1 MSIQLRSYQ
10 SDFIGGIRAAYGA
23 GAASVLGVMPT
34 GAGKTVCFSYMAGAA
49 VDRGNRVGI
58 VAHRAE
64 ILDQIG
70 RTLRQ
75 FGVHHGYIAPGFAPD
90 PMAPVQVCSV
100 QAMAR
105 KIERY
110 VDRPFDFL
118 IVDEAHHAAAGTG
131 WHAVINAHRSRRVL
145 GVTATPRRLSG
156 EPLSI
161 AFDRMVMGPTPRQ
174 LTELGALTPYR
185 LFAPFRPDMA
195 GVSRRAGDFV
205 RSEVSDLMDK
215 PTITGD
221 AVAHYRRIAAGKRAI
236 VFCVSVSHA
245 EHVAAQFE
253 AAGIHAASLDGGM
266 SREERRS
273 ILRRFEA
280 GDVPVLTSC
289 DIVSEGFDVPAIE
302 VAILLRPTDSLA
314 LYLQQVG
321 RALRPFPGKG
331 AAIILDHAGNS
342 VSRMYGGRGH
352 GFPDDDRQWSLDGER
367 GVKAGSGERSIPTV
381 ICGTCFAV
389 FRPAPCCPEC
399 GARRDAQGREI
410 KQVEGVLEEV
420 DPDLVRQARRE
431 EQDQINERV
440 RIARGLPALCR
451 LAIELGRDEKWV
463 FVTHR
468 VRGNPGLMFAQVVQA
483 MRAAKKERQNE
494 QA

>member
-1 MSIQLRSYQ
+1 MITLRPYQ
-10 SDFIGGIRAAYGA
+10 QDLIGGIRAAYAGGA
-23 GAASVLGVMPT
+23 GSVLGVMPT
-34 GAGKTVCFSYMAGAA
+34 GAGKTVCFSYMAAA
-49 VDRGNRVGI
+49 ASERGRRVGI

-75 FGVHHGYIAPGFAPD
+75 FGVHHGYIAPGFTPD
-90 PMAPVQVCSV
+90 PFAPVQVCSV

-131 WHAVINAHRSRRVL
+131 WHAVINAHRGKHVL

-161 AFDRMVMGPTPRQ
+161 AFDRMVMGPTPKE
-174 LTELGALTPYR
+174 LTRLGALTPYR
-185 LFAPFRPDMA
+185 LFAPFRPDMS

-205 RSEVSDLMDK
+205 RSEVGDLMDK

-221 AVAHYRRIAAGKRAI
+221 AVAHYRRICNGKRAV

-245 EHVAAQFE
+245 EHVAAQFV
-253 AAGIHAASLDGGM
+253 AAGIPAASLDGGM
-266 SREERRS
+266 SRDERKAV
-273 ILRRFEA
+273 LRQFED
-280 GDVPVLTSC
+280 GDVPILTSC
-289 DIVSEGFDVPAIE
+289 DIVSEGFDVPSIE
-302 VAILLRPTDSLA
+302 AAILLRPTDSLA

-321 RALRPFPGKG
+321 RALRPADGKS

-342 VSRMYGGRGH
+342 VSRLYGGRGH
-352 GFPDDDRQWSLDGER
+352 GFPDDDREWSLDGER
-367 GVKAGSGERSIPTV
+367 GVKAGGGERTIPTV
-381 ICGTCFAV
+381 ICGVCFAV

-399 GARRDAQGREI
+399 GSRRDAQGREI
-410 KQVEGVLEEV
+410 TQVDGVLEEV
-420 DPDLVRQARRE
+420 DPNLVRMARRE
-431 EQDQINERV
+431 EQDKINERV
-440 RIARGLPALCR
+440 RLARGLSALCR
-451 LAIELGRDEKWV
+451 VAIDLGRDEKWV
-463 FVTHR
+463 FVTHKT
-468 VRGNPGLMFAQVVQA
+468 RGNPGLMFAQVVAA
-483 MRAAKKERQNE
+483 MRATRKEMQNE